1 MRLVAV
7 LASASC
13 YALTG
18 GLYYWHSGVR
28 EQDAGTQTVLADGA
42 DSELQDAILR
52 TRYQMKGP
60 ESRFAAGTAEADYI
74 VGLTTQRLAS
84 LRELVSYNQ
93 IELNYDQSLLSA
105 VMHVQRLRQ

>member
-1 MRLVAV
+1 MRGLVAV

-18 GLYYWHSGVR
+18 GLYYWHSEVR
-28 EQDAGTQTVLADGA
+28 EQDAGTQTVLADSA

-52 TRYQMKGP
+52 TRYQMEEP
-60 ESRFAAGTAEADYI
+60 DSRIAAVTAEADYI

-84 LRELVSYNQ
+84 LREIVSYDQ

-105 VMHVQRLRQ
+105 VATAQRL